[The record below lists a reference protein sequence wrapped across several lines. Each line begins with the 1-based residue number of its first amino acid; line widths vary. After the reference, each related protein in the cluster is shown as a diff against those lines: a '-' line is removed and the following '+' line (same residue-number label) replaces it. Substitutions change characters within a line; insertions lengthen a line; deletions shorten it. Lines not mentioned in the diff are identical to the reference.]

1 MLGIFAMN
9 VVTPGCS
16 FVLTVSNAIT
26 HGRRTGFSTALG
38 LVTADV
44 LFAIAATVGLAAV
57 VAHNTAFVKGISLVG
72 GSWLVYR
79 GLRMLLDN
87 RKRHLLQQANGG
99 AEKVRASGIG
109 SGSGYRIGL
118 LTGAMNVQ
126 AILFFSTMFVAALST
141 PASPVKALELVL
153 GVMLVS
159 AVARTLIVL
168 LFTVHRVVRFYA
180 ANSAGLSRLSGCALA
195 LFGGKLAGATVL
207 VELAPHLRFI

>member
-87 RKRHLLQQANGG
+87 RKRQLLQQANGG
-99 AEKVRASGIG
+99 AEKAGA
-109 SGSGYRIGL
+109 SGSGYRVGL

-141 PASPVKALELVL
+141 PESPVKALELVL

-168 LFTVHRVVRFYA
+168 LFTVHGVVRFYA

-195 LFGGKLAGATVL
+195 LFGGKLAVATVL
-207 VELAPHLRFI
+207 VELVPHLRFI